1 MITLLLKQQT
11 TTARTNAFDKSHAN
25 GGNSRFNNESTV
37 HSRQLHLIA
46 NSNLALIRAKTRFPL
61 YFRHTFPV
69 TLPPVTRTLDNSN
82 RPRALTRSNFGF
94 PTGDS
99 QYIITHDN
107 SNHVVSR
114 CITKNRQW
122 NCSPKHLI
130 DFTGAS

>member
-11 TTARTNAFDKSHAN
+11 TTARTNANDKSHAN
-25 GGNSRFNNESTV
+25 RGNSRLNNESTV

-61 YFRHTFPV
+61 YFRHTFPL
-69 TLPPVTRTLDNSN
+69 TLPPVTRTLDNST

-94 PTGDS
+94 STGDS

-114 CITKNRQW
+114 CITQNRQW
-122 NCSPKHLI
+122 NCSPKH
-130 DFTGAS
+130 